1 MHVIRFIPCFILLG
15 CASSPGSVADAALD
29 DSTDAVLDVAKE
41 VDPGGCSLAG
51 ACCCAGDVRGTE
63 PKCSSGK
70 ASCEIVGMP
79 SSHQHH
85 DQRTWLNPR
94 LGHALPPVPM
104 RLTDGLAHRLGWILD
119 RIVYEETPVSTP
131 PGDCSAHTDST
142 QRAALRRLPVC
153 RGRLI
158 LAHANAEQFRPNS
171 FHDCACPTPPQ
182 ASKSS
187 LIRREDAMTLRE
199 RAEIPCECVLR

>member
-70 ASCEIVGMP
+70 ASCEIVGML
-79 SSHQHH
+79 HFG
-85 DQRTWLNPR
+85 DDCFCK
-94 LGHALPPVPM
+94 GGPPGPCCP
-104 RLTDGLAHRLGWILD
+104 
-119 RIVYEETPVSTP
+119 RIVKD
-131 PGDCSAHTDST
+131 G
-142 QRAALRRLPVC
+142 
-153 RGRLI
+153 G
-158 LAHANAEQFRPNS
+158 
-171 FHDCACPTPPQ
+171 
-182 ASKSS
+182 
-187 LIRREDAMTLRE
+187 
-199 RAEIPCECVLR
+199 